1 MAEDVSNRT
10 VVILVVLTIIIST
23 LGTLTVSSS
32 VSSFKAGQVPTV
44 EESTTQTAKIGL
56 RLASP
61 GEASEVPQ
69 VPQVNSVTGNVALDI
84 S

>member
-32 VSSFKAGQVPTV
+32 VVSFKDAQVPDGGSRV
-44 EESTTQTAKIGL
+44 QSGKVSLSIVGDDAPEPVQRSA
-56 RLASP
+56 AP
-61 GEASEVPQ
+61 
-69 VPQVNSVTGNVALDI
+69 VTGNVILRVK
-84 S
+84 